1 MFIHNTYILLPNYI
15 HIETYSLVCSLCGCH
30 DSSKFTPCRHL
41 IFLLFLQKQ
50 LLSEEEGGD
59 ISKSSEFHSSEASAL
74 KVEFLILSYVLEMSV
89 KQSTYAGPST
99 D

>member
-1 MFIHNTYILLPNYI
+1 MRIHNTYILLPNYK

-30 DSSKFTPCRHL
+30 DSSNFTPCRHL
-41 IFLLFLQKQ
+41 IFLLSLQKQ

-59 ISKSSEFHSSEASAL
+59 ISKSSDFHSSEASAL
-74 KVEFLILSYVLEMSV
+74 KVEFLILSYVLEMPI
-89 KQSTYAGPST
+89 KRCTDAGLST